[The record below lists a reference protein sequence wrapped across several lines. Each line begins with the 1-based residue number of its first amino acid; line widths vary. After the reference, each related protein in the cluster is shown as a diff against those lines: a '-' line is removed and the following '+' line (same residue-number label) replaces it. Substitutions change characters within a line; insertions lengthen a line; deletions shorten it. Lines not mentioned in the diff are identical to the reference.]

1 MFEKLDHVNW
11 SVLEHAYGTAED
23 VPEQLRNL
31 ASLAPEDREK
41 ALSFFWCK
49 VIHQGTVC
57 SATPQTIPFLLEI
70 IESPL
75 GENKAELLAI
85 ICAFASASS
94 CPEYSPDQPDTIEQC
109 RREVSKGWCKYLDV
123 LALADESTRCC
134 AALALGHCTE
144 HAAGIVNRLKDHLAH
159 ETNPLV
165 SASMLVCIGKLAA
178 AANVDYL
185 THFARTSSQAV
196 VRFSAALSLAQTL
209 KDKCP
214 DDVLNLLIESL
225 NDPSVVD
232 ESYLQLS
239 SSQDESGVALVTAAL
254 CTSGL
259 DLKRFIG
266 NIRAG
271 LNGLRAS
278 DTASIGITHSLLD
291 YAFPNGQR
299 FAGKLSGI
307 QYAVLELMVESDQIW
322 YWGNVITIFR
332 SFGLAD
338 GREDLRQMLGN
349 LRAELA
355 DTQDKSPLADTEDK

>member
-11 SVLEHAYGTAED
+11 SVLEHAYCTAED
-23 VPEQLRNL
+23 VPEQIRNL
-31 ASLAPEDREK
+31 ASLKSEDREK
-41 ALSFFWCK
+41 ALSFFWCQ
-49 VIHQGTVC
+49 VIHQGTVY

-85 ICAFASASS
+85 ICAFASASTY
-94 CPEYSPDQPDTIEQC
+94 PEYSPDQPNTIEQC

-144 HAAGIVNRLKDHLAH
+144 HAAGIVHRLKDHLSH
-159 ETNPLV
+159 ETSALV
-165 SASMLVCIGKLAA
+165 SASMLLCIGKLAG

-185 THFARTSSQAV
+185 TNFARTSSQAV

-214 DDVLNLLIESL
+214 DDVLNVLIEYL

-232 ESYLQLS
+232 ASYLQLP
-239 SSQDESGVALVTAAL
+239 SSQDESGVAVVTAAL
-254 CTSGL
+254 CKSGL
-259 DLKRFIG
+259 DLKRFIIG
-266 NIRAG
+266 IRAG
-271 LNGLRAS
+271 LNGLRAN
-278 DTASIGITHSLLD
+278 DTASIGIAHSLLNH
-291 YAFPNGQR
+291 AFPNGQR
-299 FAGKLSGI
+299 YSGKLSDI
-307 QYAVLELMVESDQIW
+307 QYAVLELMVESDRIW
-322 YWGNVITIFR
+322 YWGNVILILR

-338 GREDLRQMLGN
+338 GREDLRQILGVN
-349 LRAELA
+349 
-355 DTQDKSPLADTEDK
+355 K

>member
-11 SVLEHAYGTAED
+11 SALEHAYGTAED
-23 VPEQLRNL
+23 VPEQIRNL
-31 ASLAPEDREK
+31 ASLESEDREK
-41 ALSFFWCK
+41 ALIFFWCK

-75 GENKAELLAI
+75 GENKAELLEI

-94 CPEYSPDQPDTIEQC
+94 CPEYSPDQPGTIEQC
-109 RREVSKGWCKYLDV
+109 RCEVSKGWRKYLDV
-123 LALADESTRCC
+123 LALADESLRCC

-144 HAAGIVNRLKDHLAH
+144 HATGIVYHLKAHLAD
-159 ETNPLV
+159 ETSPLV
-165 SASMLVCIGKLAA
+165 SASMLLCIGKLAA

-185 THFARTSSQAV
+185 TIFTRNSSKAV

-209 KDKCP
+209 KGSCP
-214 DDVLNLLIESL
+214 DDVLNVLIEYL

-232 ESYLQLS
+232 ESYLQLP

-254 CTSGL
+254 CKSGL

-266 NIRAG
+266 NFRVG
-271 LNGLRAS
+271 LNALRANDS
-278 DTASIGITHSLLD
+278 ASIGIAFSLLD
-291 YAFPNGQR
+291 HAFPNGQR

-307 QYAVLELMVESDQIW
+307 QYALLELMVESDRIW

-349 LRAELA
+349 LRAEVA
-355 DTQDKSPLADTEDK
+355 GTVDKSPLAGTQDK